1 MVMAHWKVPADPL
14 SIEQLETGLILLDEG
29 MLDDDEFWNAN
40 IAAFRET
47 VLVAIGE
54 TTVAL
59 MSPATPQRWRLLL
72 RRQLDELERYAELA
86 DSYVTRRLPIRPDA
100 LAAPRWDSPRTAP

>member
-1 MVMAHWKVPADPL
+1 MKAARDPL

-29 MLDDDEFWNAN
+29 MLDDEAFWDENMT
-40 IAAFRET
+40 AFRET

-54 TTVAL
+54 TSVAL

-72 RRQLDELERYAELA
+72 RQQLDELERYAELA
-86 DSYVTRRLPIRPDA
+86 ESYIPRRLAIRPEA
-100 LAAPRWDSPRTAP
+100 CGLRSARIH

>member
-1 MVMAHWKVPADPL
+1 MVMAQCKASAHAL
-14 SIEQLETGLILLDEG
+14 SIEQLETGLVVLDQG
-29 MLDDDEFWNAN
+29 MLDDDEFWKAN

-59 MSPATPQRWRLLL
+59 MSPATPQRWRALL
-72 RRQLDELERYAELA
+72 REQLDELERYAGLA
-86 DSYVTRRLPIRPDA
+86 DSYVTRRLPIRPEA
-100 LAAPRWDSPRTAP
+100 CGLRSARIH